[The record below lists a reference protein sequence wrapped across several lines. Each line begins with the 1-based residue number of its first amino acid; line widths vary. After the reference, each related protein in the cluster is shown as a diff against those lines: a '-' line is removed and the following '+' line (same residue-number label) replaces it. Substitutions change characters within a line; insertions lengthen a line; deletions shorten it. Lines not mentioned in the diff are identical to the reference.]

1 MPKEQGDDVD
11 EFGQGGHGY
20 KTGCFSLEG
29 FSSYRYPL
37 YIAET
42 TQNNISCLN
51 HSLKPRN
58 MLVAKASLL
67 AVASFFAGL
76 ASAQE
81 CFTNEDCR
89 SDFLCPIQAGMPGP
103 FQCTPQAKMLRR
115 QQNQCYTQEDCPA
128 GMICPILADM
138 PGPFDCT
145 PESKKLRKRQRP
157 QCYVQEDCPAGN
169 ICPIQAGM
177 PGPFDCTPE
186 SRKARDLVEAIP
198 TM

>member
-1 MPKEQGDDVD
+1 
-11 EFGQGGHGY
+11 
-20 KTGCFSLEG
+20 
-29 FSSYRYPL
+29 
-37 YIAET
+37 
-42 TQNNISCLN
+42 
-51 HSLKPRN
+51 
-58 MLVAKASLL
+58 
-67 AVASFFAGL
+67 
-76 ASAQE
+76 
-81 CFTNEDCR
+81 
-89 SDFLCPIQAGMPGP
+89 
-103 FQCTPQAKMLRR
+103 MLRR
-115 QQNQCYTQEDCPA
+115 QQNQCYTQQDCPA

-145 PESKKLRKRQRP
+145 PEFKRLRRRQRP